1 MHQTQENKGLSVS
14 LRYCLYSRKSTD
26 TEDKQV
32 LSLES
37 QENELMRLAEDS
49 KLNVVKTLKESR
61 SAKDPGR
68 PVFNEMIELFK
79 SGKVD
84 AILCWKID
92 RLTRNPVDGGQIQW
106 LLQNNKIKCI
116 RTFEKNFLPSDNVL
130 LMSIEQGMANQYI
143 RELSTNVKRG
153 LRTRCELG
161 WRPGVSPTGYL
172 NEKHVDKKCQCRV
185 DPKRGH
191 IIKQMFEK
199 VAHESW
205 SGRKIYRWLKDMDFK
220 THRGKHLVLAN
231 VYLILR
237 NSFYTGQFEFPV
249 GSNQWYTGKH
259 TPIIDKELFDKVQNV
274 LNENYIPKTES
285 KEFAFTK
292 LIKCAY
298 CGSGITAD
306 EKFKKLKDGGTN
318 RHVYYFCTRK
328 GKDGCQNPY
337 INETELI
344 KELIEL
350 MDKVDIDEI
359 GIKTRIED
367 EIKRFNKFRSGVLGY
382 KQDKTSPEVDVRNY
396 TKYLLREGTLIE
408 KRELLGC
415 LQSKLFLKDKKITL
429 NM

>member
-1 MHQTQENKGLSVS
+1 MHQTQENKGLFTP

-37 QENELMRLAEDS
+37 QENELMRLAESS
-49 KLNVVKTLKESR
+49 KLNVIKILKESK

-153 LRTRCELG
+153 LRTRCEMG
-161 WRPGVSPTGYL
+161 WRPGVAPTGYL
-172 NEKHVDKKCQCRV
+172 NEKHADKKCQCRI

-191 IIKQMFEK
+191 IIKQMYEK

-205 SGRKIYRWLKDMDFK
+205 SGRKIYRWLKEIDFK

-249 GSNQWYTGKH
+249 GSSQWYTGKH
-259 TPIIDKELFDKVQNV
+259 TPIIDKELFDKVQNA

-292 LIKCAY
+292 LIKCGY

-328 GKDGCQNPY
+328 GRDGCENPY
-337 INETELI
+337 INEIELI

-350 MDKVDIDEI
+350 MDKVDLDEI
-359 GIKTRIED
+359 GIKARIED
-367 EIKRFNKFRSGVLGY
+367 EINRFNKFRSGVLGY
-382 KQDKTSPEVDVRNY
+382 KQDKSSPEVDIRNY
-396 TKYLLREGTLIE
+396 IKYLLREGTLIE
-408 KRELLGC
+408 KRELLSC
-415 LQSKLFLKDKKITL
+415 MKSKLVLRNRKITICL
-429 NM
+429 